1 GVTLTGGSLDN
12 RNNGTVSSRNG
23 NVDVTLDGALLNG
36 NAGALVSQKVLTV
49 NAASLDNS
57 NQGILSSAQGQ
68 TLTVS
73 G

>member
-1 GVTLTGGSLDN
+1 MTLA
-12 RNNGTVSSRNG
+12 
-23 NVDVTLDGALLNG
+23 GALLNG

-57 NQGILSSAQGQ
+57 DKGIISSAQGQ

-73 G
+73 GVLNDALPIY